1 MNTPGRKVR
10 TVRAWLEVS
19 QQELAGLTQ
28 IKRTYISQ
36 FENGETMLTPED
48 LEAIKKTLGIKNLDD
63 PIEKILAELE
73 PVNLALAA

>member
-10 TVRAWLEVS
+10 TVRAWLGIS
-19 QQELAGLTQ
+19 QQELASLTQ

-48 LEAIKKTLGIKNLDD
+48 LKSIKRTLGIKNLDD
-63 PIEKILAELE
+63 PIENILAKLE
-73 PVNLALAA
+73 PINLSLAA